1 AVVEALQMAYSTGAS
16 VAVESKSKS
25 TFRTSINRILP
36 PELLALAFSF
46 IVSDAVDA
54 ISFKS
59 LWGPDGAEV
68 QRRFSQ
74 HPLWNASLVCRAWY
88 KIIKET
94 PRFWAFVAIGV
105 MPYSDLF
112 SNLFASTSYYP
123 KKAKPLVP
131 RPKVNPDGIKTLL
144 ERSGRLP
151 LTVVMCPENIQ
162 DIGSVSEAIQKH
174 FDRLEILSLIA
185 EDNRPGPSWPDGR
198 REPTRTTGYQV
209 SGLLARP
216 MPSLKVL
223 SVAEC
228 LKPLVDRLSGRLMST
243 QKDVRVDAPELETLS
258 CHTHFI
264 IPESPARLSS
274 LSITRVN
281 LDRLGRRPVELPHLV
296 DLKIENCD
304 AGTILSSF
312 VIPSLRRL
320 VVGNWDWETRNTLA
334 QLPRYDTLQELQWS
348 TTGTDPVF
356 VPLCRL
362 CPNLKRYCNYIE
374 GDNIQKVVKKLDNIA
389 FGQEIPR
396 PMIFKVFDEDVLGG
410 VNTYRHWPVLEEVS
424 LIDASRD
431 HVTTLIKAVPSI
443 KRVRVLRHRGQFGKG
458 ERDKLAVLWGK
469 VEIAIRDKP
478 WESESRGNETPRK
491 VAETL

>member
-1 AVVEALQMAYSTGAS
+1 MASSTDS
-16 VAVESKSKS
+16 PTAVESKSKS
-25 TFRTSINRILP
+25 TIRTSINRILP

-68 QRRFSQ
+68 QKRFSK
-74 HPLWNASLVCRAWY
+74 HPLWNASLVCHAWY
-88 KIIKET
+88 KIIEET

-112 SNLFASTSYYP
+112 TDLFWHTSYHP

-131 RPKVNPDGIKTLL
+131 RPKVNTDGIKTLL

-198 REPTRTTGYQV
+198 REPTRTTVHQV
-209 SGLLARP
+209 SGLLAHP
-216 MPSLKVL
+216 MPNLKVL
-223 SVAEC
+223 SIAEC
-228 LKPLVDRLSGRLMST
+228 LKPLVDRLSGRLIGSL
-243 QKDVRVDAPELETLS
+243 KDVDAPKLETLS

-264 IPESPARLSS
+264 IPESPTRLSS
-274 LSITRVN
+274 LSLTRVGISQ
-281 LDRLGRRPVELPHLV
+281 LGGRSFELPHLV
-296 DLKIENCD
+296 DLKIDNCD

-312 VIPSLRRL
+312 VVPSLRRL
-320 VVGNWDWETRNTLA
+320 VLGNRDWNIRNTPV
-334 QLPRYDTLQELQWS
+334 QLPRYDSLQELQWLDTS
-348 TTGTDPVF
+348 RDPVF
-356 VPLCRL
+356 VWQLCRL

-374 GDNIQKVVKKLDNIA
+374 GDSVQKVVEKLDHIA
-389 FGQEIPR
+389 FGEKIQR
-396 PMIFKVFDEDVLGG
+396 PMIFMAFDEDVLGG
-410 VNTYRHWPVLEEVS
+410 VKAYRHWPVLEEVS

-443 KRVRVLRHRGQFGKG
+443 KRVRVLRDRTQFRKG
-458 ERDKLAVLWGK
+458 EREKPAALWGK

-478 WESESRGNETPRK
+478 WESEFCGNETPRK